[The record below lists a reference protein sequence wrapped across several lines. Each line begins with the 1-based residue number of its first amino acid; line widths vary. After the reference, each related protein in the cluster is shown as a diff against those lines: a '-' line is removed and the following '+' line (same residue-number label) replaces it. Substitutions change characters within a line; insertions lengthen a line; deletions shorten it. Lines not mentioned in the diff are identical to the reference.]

1 MRPVISERASAC
13 ALAVRAS
20 RGTKKHSAA
29 MYSATQATKGSS
41 SQASKPPTT
50 ATMVTK

>member
-13 ALAVRAS
+13 AFAVRAS
-20 RGTKKHSAA
+20 RGTNQR
-29 MYSATQATKGSS
+29 SATTYSSTQPMNGSS

-50 ATMVTK
+50 TTMVTK